1 MIEKVGQVVQKL
13 DRAQRRASRTRKS
26 LLQAALVIFS
36 EKGVDATT
44 IGDITERA
52 DVGKGTFYRHFRDK
66 YEVVIAL
73 VEGAVDLL
81 LARIRTHRTEP
92 RSLEEVLEHLLD
104 AHSSLFLD
112 NTEEFILLFQG
123 RVLLKLQREP
133 AEELEP
139 PYMQYLEEIE
149 HQISPFI
156 TERINPVKV
165 RRLACAVAGFVFGF
179 LSFARIGMNTEEIE
193 TSLRPLR
200 RAFVAGLSTF
210 LRS

>member
-1 MIEKVGQVVQKL
+1 MIENVEQVVQKVG
-13 DRAQRRASRTRKS
+13 RAQRRASRTRKS
-26 LLQAALVIFS
+26 LLQAALAVFS

-81 LARIRTHRTEP
+81 LDRIRAHPTEP
-92 RSLEEVLEHLLD
+92 RSLEEALEHLLD
-104 AHSSLFLD
+104 AHSSLFRD

-133 AEELEP
+133 VEELEQ

-149 HQISPFI
+149 RQISPFI

-179 LSFARIGMNTEEIE
+179 LSFAMIGMDTEEIE

-210 LRS
+210 LG